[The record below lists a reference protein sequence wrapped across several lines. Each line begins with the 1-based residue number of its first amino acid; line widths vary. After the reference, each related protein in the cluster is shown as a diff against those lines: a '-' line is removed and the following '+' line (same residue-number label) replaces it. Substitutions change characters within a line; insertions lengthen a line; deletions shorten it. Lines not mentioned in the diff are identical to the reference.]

1 MSERDACQGISVF
14 EHGNGNDTRP
24 FKYWLISVRCAHPS
38 LEQTLAIAFMT
49 VVTSVGVEKGL
60 REIGSWWV

>member
-49 VVTSVGVEKGL
+49 VVTRRLQCAGINRHEAV
-60 REIGSWWV
+60 